1 MEKFGQASRTSTAAS
16 PRLGSA
22 RSTPRLRTP
31 SSMPGPSSSSRPRG
45 LPSRVTGTPT
55 TPSLGS
61 KMTSSGTP
69 SITSGSGVK
78 RLQKEYESGRA
89 KLVAQRSRSTHE
101 LVVEGKED
109 TRERN
114 NLGITLNS
122 NASNTS
128 TPMRKSGV
136 NLKGYSCGSKPSTPS
151 RSSSGRPSLPSKRS
165 LGANTP
171 TPTISRRSG
180 GSKLRVSGHAQLL
193 QDGCPSVTPDVCRK
207 SWSNTCSPD
216 VDVCGGRTETT
227 SVSVAVRVRPFNAR
241 ERNSAEDRSILEVL
255 GNTVKITQDSNT
267 AQSFTFDHCFWSC
280 DENHPQYASQEDVYN
295 ILAVP
300 LLEKAYEGY
309 NTCLFAYGQ
318 TGSGKSYT
326 MLGED
331 SLREIDSTASVTAGV
346 IPRFCADVIQ
356 RANSI
361 HAHNPPEG
369 QLPHTQVEV
378 ELSYLEIYNEQIYDL
393 LGGMSSS
400 GTREPLRVREDP
412 RTGPYVEGVACHAV
426 SSMEHLMTWLMLGNR
441 ERSIAA
447 TGLNDKSSRSHAVFT
462 LKLIQTQTEDVEGE
476 ELESS
481 KVSILNLVDLAG
493 SERVGASLSHGDR
506 LKEGVFINKSLLT
519 LGKVINSLAESEG
532 RRRPFIPY
540 RESVL
545 TFLLKESLG
554 GNSRTAMIATVSPS
568 AVNIEETRSTL
579 RYAQQTRKI
588 INHNYVN
595 EDPTAVIIRSLKK
608 EVERLRLQ
616 QLAKVSSLLLTGEDE
631 PGEEQNHNTE
641 DGDRDKILMEKE
653 RHILER
659 EKEMNQLIEAKER
672 EILLLREQVRCHQV
686 LNEKT
691 KSLEQRLKETE
702 RQQQQAL
709 ETLRQM
715 GVAEN
720 NEEGPVLINLNEDP
734 QLSEKLS
741 YKLKIGTTC
750 IGSSDCDLLLP
761 GLHMNDVHCSIFN
774 DKGRL
779 KLIPRADADTYI
791 NGKLA
796 EGPVSLFHS
805 DRLILAG
812 IYFFKVSI
820 PQANKKIE
828 KSLNV
833 DFHFTKEELLKEQEK
848 RLQKEAEEAVALSKA
863 EMERELEWH
872 KQQLLCDVQ
881 DAHTQLVEKERRVC
895 ELQGAHWKLQQE
907 KRLLEEKLNR
917 DQLHSELSPESRN
930 HPQSD
935 FLNEVEAVLN
945 ESVMEV
951 KKESS
956 NIPPML
962 SFRIKEANQIC
973 RKLRKA
979 YEFMIQEVLSE
990 TGLEV
995 VVVVKDLHHQMTATL
1010 SPASFTDLLQL
1021 LRTSAKDGDTDV
1033 FENGLRWEKAE
1044 DVTCVPGFLNRL
1056 LECSAIQNCN
1066 LSINS
1071 SFSTSSSSIFSY
1083 SKNRK
1088 MNNFRHLSE
1097 VSIRESPQDECRV
1110 SVGVAAVVHQALET
1124 LPATYLHT
1132 PILSSALSA
1141 LSGLHED
1148 AMHIKDHTT
1157 EPGQTLSDEEL
1168 SKSLIQLLCHSQSVN
1183 SSIAAAGNSE
1193 AVIMADG
1200 KDQFQDDIQKHLVK
1214 LSSCTSRLFQ
1224 GVKTDTESLVE
1235 ESSATLIRLVYSLV
1249 QEVAKLSLL
1258 TALPMPDTSFLT
1270 PGEPIGTKFT
1280 SGLRIALECLV
1291 KQCEETASK
1300 AAIRLATD
1308 MSRTSDSLSSA
1319 AFSAM
1324 DNIAAFLKKYA
1335 VLNTTLEY
1343 EPKLFVE
1350 NQRLK
1355 LVHWID
1361 CVESAAETLTHL
1373 NVALMDTVNQT
1384 KLFQE
1389 GKMQE
1394 NFPSCIK
1401 EVLKSLQNL
1410 MALAGLGASLMGKES
1425 ICLASYSRNKH
1436 LMDELRSKGRHAI
1449 KGMEKLEILYGSQN
1463 HTLEGSLQET
1473 PIKYREKVLTQW
1485 PKNSKE
1491 FQIYLQHNTPLKSSF
1506 QSSFHRDE
1514 KEKKVRFN
1522 VSHVSSVSFNSQNN
1536 GL

>member
-1 MEKFGQASRTSTAAS
+1 MEKIGQVSRTSTAAS

-31 SSMPGPSSSSRPRG
+31 SSMPGPTSSSRPRG

-61 KMTSSGTP
+61 KMTSNGTP
-69 SITSGSGVK
+69 SVTGGSGVK
-78 RLQKEYESGRA
+78 RLQKESDSGRA
-89 KLVAQRSRSTHE
+89 KLPVQRSRSTHE

-109 TRERN
+109 MRERN
-114 NLGITLNS
+114 NLGIILNS
-122 NASNTS
+122 NVNNIS
-128 TPMRKSGV
+128 TPTRKSGV
-136 NLKGYSCGSKPSTPS
+136 NMKGYSCGSKPTTPS
-151 RSSSGRPSLPSKRS
+151 RSSSGRPSLSSKRS
-165 LGANTP
+165 LGGNTP
-171 TPTISRRSG
+171 TPTVSRRSG
-180 GSKLRVSGHAQLL
+180 GSKLRVSGHAQFL

-216 VDVCGGRTETT
+216 VDVRDGRAETT

-241 ERNSAEDRSILEVL
+241 EKDFGEDRSILEVL

-280 DENHPQYASQEDVYN
+280 DENHPQYASQEHVYN
-295 ILAVP
+295 AIAVP

-326 MLGED
+326 MLGENC
-331 SLREIDSTASVTAGV
+331 LREIDSTASVTAGV
-346 IPRFCADVIQ
+346 IPRFCADFIQ
-356 RANSI
+356 KANSI

-400 GTREPLRVREDP
+400 GSREPLRVREDP
-412 RTGPYVEGVACHAV
+412 RTGPYVEGIACHAV

-462 LKLIQTQTEDVEGE
+462 LKLTQTQTEDVEGE

-532 RRRPFIPY
+532 RKRPFIPY

-579 RYAQQTRKI
+579 RYAQQTRRI

-616 QLAKVSSLLLTGEDE
+616 QLAKVSPLLLMGEDE
-631 PGEEQNHNTE
+631 LVEEQNHNSE
-641 DGDRDKILMEKE
+641 EGDRDKILMEKE

-702 RQQQQAL
+702 MQQQQAL
-709 ETLRQM
+709 DTLRQM
-715 GVAEN
+715 GVAEK
-720 NEEGPVLINLNEDP
+720 NEGGPVLINLNEDP

-761 GLHMNDVHCSIFN
+761 GLHTDNVHCSIFN

-796 EGPVSLFHS
+796 EGPVTLSHS

-820 PQANKKIE
+820 PHQANKKTE
-828 KSLNV
+828 KSFNV
-833 DFHFTKEELLKEQEK
+833 DFYFTKEELLKEQEK

-907 KRLLEEKLNR
+907 KRLLEEKLNKGQQHI
-917 DQLHSELSPESRN
+917 DLSPESLDN
-930 HPQSD
+930 PQSN
-935 FLNEVEAVLN
+935 FLYEVEAVLN

-990 TGLEV
+990 SGLEV

-1010 SPASFTDLLQL
+1010 SPASFTDVLQL
-1021 LRTSAKDGDTDV
+1021 LRTSAKDEDTDV

-1071 SFSTSSSSIFSY
+1071 SFNTSSSSIFSY
-1083 SKNRK
+1083 SKTRK

-1097 VSIRESPQDECRV
+1097 MSIREIPQNECRV
-1110 SVGVAAVVHQALET
+1110 SVGVAAALHQVLET
-1124 LPATYLHT
+1124 LPASYLHT

-1141 LSGLHED
+1141 LCCLYED
-1148 AMHIKDHTT
+1148 AVHIKDHTT
-1157 EPGQTLSDEEL
+1157 EPGHTLSEEEL
-1168 SKSLIQLLCHSQSVN
+1168 SKSLIQLFYHSQSVI

-1193 AVIMADG
+1193 AVILAHG
-1200 KDQFQDDIQKHLVK
+1200 KDQFQDDIQKNIMK
-1214 LSSCTSRLFQ
+1214 LSNCTSRLFQ
-1224 GVKTDTESLVE
+1224 GVKTETESLVE
-1235 ESSATLIRLVYSLV
+1235 ESSATLIRLVHNLV
-1249 QEVAKLSLL
+1249 EEVAKLSLL
-1258 TALPMPDTSFLT
+1258 TALPMPDTSFFK
-1270 PGEPIGTKFT
+1270 PGEVIGGKFT
-1280 SGLRIALECLV
+1280 GGLRIALECLV
-1291 KQCEETASK
+1291 KQCGETASK
-1300 AAIRLATD
+1300 ATIRLATD
-1308 MSRTSDSLSSA
+1308 MSQTSGSLSTA
-1319 AFSAM
+1319 AFSTI

-1335 VLNTTLEY
+1335 ALNTTLDY
-1343 EPKLFVE
+1343 EPKLSVE

-1355 LVHWID
+1355 LVQWID

-1373 NVALMDTVNQT
+1373 NIALMDIVNQT

-1389 GKMQE
+1389 GKMQG
-1394 NFPSCIK
+1394 NFPACIK

-1410 MALAGLGASLMGKES
+1410 MALAGLGPSLMGKGA
-1425 ICLASYSRNKH
+1425 CLASYSRNKQ
-1436 LMDELRSKGRHAI
+1436 LTDELRNKGRHAI
-1449 KGMEKLEILYGSQN
+1449 KGMEKLEILCGSQN
-1463 HTLEGSLQET
+1463 NTLESSQQET
-1473 PIKYREKVLTQW
+1473 PIKYKEKVLTQW

-1522 VSHVSSVSFNSQNN
+1522 VSHVSSVSFNSQSN